1 MSAHLEVLSFSNGAD
16 IEGGLF
22 TDVYDPGA
30 LDQLVG
36 RIGNCS
42 ARQVNEAIEQ
52 ANEAYHNWSKVT
64 VLERKKLLNQ
74 ASALLLELI
83 DEFRDLLVK
92 EHGGVMW
99 EAETDFKLGS
109 GALHLYGN
117 MSDTVLEMKHRMEET
132 GWYDIVYNGKGV
144 VGAVVPWNMP
154 IVLTMN
160 KLGPALVAG
169 NTIVL
174 KPSPYAPLALT
185 AILKRISLLFPPGV
199 INVVNGDGEVGEII
213 STHPLVRKV
222 AFTGGINT
230 GKIVMANAA
239 RTIKEVTLELGGND
253 PAIVL
258 ADANFEKIIP
268 EILKGVFTRSGQ
280 ICFAVKRTYV
290 PQERAEEFYQ
300 AVKSYVEQFKVG
312 HGLNPEASF
321 GPLNNKKQFDF
332 INLLIEKTAKLPNV
346 RMERIGKKLDPAT
359 WYNGYYI
366 LPHIV
371 MTTNPAIDI
380 VEVEQFGPIMPIII
394 YEDITQAIEWANQ
407 LEYGLA
413 SSVWGEDI
421 SAAYEVALQIEAG
434 NTFINSHSFDSLSL
448 GMPFG
453 GIKQSGIG
461 RELAVEESVYGYT
474 NIHSIRYVKDQ

>member
-1 MSAHLEVLSFSNGAD
+1 MSTHLEVLSFSNGAD
-16 IEGGLF
+16 IEEGLF
-22 TDVYDPGA
+22 MDIYDPGA

-42 ARQVNEAIEQ
+42 ASQVNEAIEQ
-52 ANEAYHNWSKVT
+52 ANEAFKEWSKVT
-64 VLERKKLLNQ
+64 VIERKKLLKQ
-74 ASALLLELI
+74 ASELLPKLI
-83 DEFRDLLVK
+83 EEFSDLLVK

-99 EAETDFKLGS
+99 EAETDFMLGS
-109 GALHLYGN
+109 DVLHLYAN
-117 MSDTVLEMKHRMEET
+117 MSDTILETKHRIEEN

-144 VGAVVPWNMP
+144 IGAIVPWNMP

-185 AILKRISLLFPPGV
+185 EILKRISALFPAGV

-222 AFTGGINT
+222 AFTGGTNT

-239 RTIKEVTLELGGND
+239 RTIKEITLELGGND
-253 PAIVL
+253 PAIIL
-258 ADANFEKIIP
+258 ADADFEKIIP

-300 AVKSYVEQFKVG
+300 ALKEHVQQFKVG
-312 HGLNPEASF
+312 HGLNPEANF
-321 GPLNNKKQFDF
+321 GPLNNKKQYDF
-332 INLLIEKTAKLPNV
+332 INRLIEKTAKLPNV
-346 RMERIGKKLDPAT
+346 RMERVGHKLDPDT
-359 WYNGYYI
+359 WNNGYYI
-366 LPHIV
+366 LPHLV

-380 VEVEQFGPIMPIII
+380 VEIEQFGPVMPIVI
-394 YEDITQAIEWANQ
+394 YEDIKQAIEWSNQ

-413 SSVWGEDI
+413 SSVWGTDI
-421 SAAYEVALQIEAG
+421 GAAYEVALQIEAG
-434 NTFINSHSFDSLSL
+434 STFINSHSLDSLSL
-448 GMPFG
+448 GLPFG

-461 RELAVEESVYGYT
+461 RELAVEESVYSYT
-474 NIHSIRYVKDQ
+474 DIHSIRYVKN